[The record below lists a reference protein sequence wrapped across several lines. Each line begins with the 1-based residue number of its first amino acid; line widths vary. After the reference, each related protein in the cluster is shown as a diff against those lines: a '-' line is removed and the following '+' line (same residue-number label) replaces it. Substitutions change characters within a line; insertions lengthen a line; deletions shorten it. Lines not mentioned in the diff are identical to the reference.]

1 MKTVAS
7 TLIYTASLIVI
18 SLIFTCLSDAKID
31 PETVAALW
39 LFDEGKGDVA
49 KDFSENGN
57 DGELNGDPEWVDGK
71 FGKALNFDGSTHYV
85 EVPDSPSLDI
95 EYEITIVAYVNFNQ
109 FKDQGIISK
118 SQDGGGDG
126 NYFLSTGCG
135 GGASQAKF
143 GVISSA
149 GHTCGP
155 ASAVLK
161 TGEWYHLAGVFDGS
175 KLFIYVNGKEEN
187 TENHA
192 GKITTSDWPIIIGSY
207 AGLGYKL
214 NAIVDELAIFNVA
227 AEDHAGEITTSD
239 GPIIIGSYAG
249 TGYKSNVVIDELA
262 IFNDALT
269 EDDIKQIMAAGL
281 VVPGAVSPRDKLS
294 STWAKLKVQY

>member
-1 MKTVAS
+1 MEVFNMKTAAS
-7 TLIYTASLIVI
+7 TLIYAASLIVI

-39 LFDEGKGDVA
+39 LFDEGKGDVV

-57 DGELNGDPEWVDGK
+57 DGKCKGGSEWVDGK

-95 EYEITIVAYVNFNQ
+95 EDEITIVAYVNFNQ

-126 NYFLSTGCG
+126 NYFFSTGCG
-135 GGASQAKF
+135 GGPTQAKF
-143 GVISSA
+143 GVISDA

-155 ASAVLK
+155 ASTELN
-161 TGEWYHLAGVFDGS
+161 TDEWYHVTGVFDGS
-175 KLFIYVNGKEEN
+175 QLRVYINGSLEN
-187 TENHA
+187 
-192 GKITTSDWPIIIGSY
+192 
-207 AGLGYKL
+207 
-214 NAIVDELAIFNVA
+214 

-269 EDDIKQIMAAGL
+269 EDDIKQIMTAGL
-281 VVPGAVSPRDKLS
+281 VVPGAVSPKDKLS

>member
-1 MKTVAS
+1 MEVFKMRIAAS
-7 TLIYTASLIVI
+7 TLICAASLIVI

-31 PETVAALW
+31 QGTIAALW
-39 LFDEGKGDVA
+39 LFDEGKGDVV

-57 DGELNGDPEWVDGK
+57 DGKCKGGSEWVDGK

-95 EYEITIVAYVNFNQ
+95 ENEITIVAYVNFNQ

-161 TGEWYHLAGVFDGS
+161 TGEWYHLAGVFNGS
-175 KLFIYVNGKEEN
+175 KLFIYVNGKAEN
-187 TENHA
+187 PQNHG

-227 AEDHAGEITTSD
+227 LAEGDINTIMKDGLEKTS
-239 GPIIIGSYAG
+239 
-249 TGYKSNVVIDELA
+249 
-262 IFNDALT
+262 
-269 EDDIKQIMAAGL
+269 GL
-281 VVPGAVSPRDKLS
+281 FPVSPKS
-294 STWAKLKVQY
+294 KMATVWAVIKNSQ